1 MRTLSRRAVI
11 KFCEQGTVEIVSR
24 DTMRTRWASRSA
36 PVGYLTIT
44 NKAVIREANLTI
56 SALLG
61 VGRRDLIND
70 RFRKYI
76 APEDPECRD
85 RHFLAV
91 LRSGEKCTCD
101 LRLRKSDGSLL
112 YARLESIRT

>member
-1 MRTLSRRAVI
+1 
-11 KFCEQGTVEIVSR
+11 
-24 DTMRTRWASRSA
+24 MRTRWASRSA

-61 VGRRDLIND
+61 VGRRNLIND